1 MINARFDSLHRIN
14 IKKYQNL
21 SLYVKKCEI
30 NKKVWPC
37 EKLVWCLRTNDI
49 LIWFWIKKTSLTRR
63 CNSSNCEH
71 NLFSDLLQFYHV
83 RVSFNRV
90 HICTIKVLK
99 EKSLTITKNFCR
111 IELDRS
117 RTRRKAAMSSTWR
130 MIETRQPTK
139 RRGPSNTAFTDFK
152 WQTTFSPERR
162 GTHIWKLHFQ
172 IVAVLVR
179 KCNRI

>member
-111 IELDRS
+111 IELDH
-117 RTRRKAAMSSTWR
+117 TFKACSCTKHSKYDDVAIKHSHL
-130 MIETRQPTK
+130 ETQENLNVYI
-139 RRGPSNTAFTDFK
+139 GGVN
-152 WQTTFSPERR
+152 
-162 GTHIWKLHFQ
+162 
-172 IVAVLVR
+172 
-179 KCNRI
+179 